1 MNYFAHAFA
10 FLDDP
15 DADPHFVAGTAL
27 SDWLTVADRQVRL
40 RAKHVAP
47 LLEDDPASAAL
58 ARGTLQHWADD
69 ARFHAT
75 RDFVE
80 TSLGL
85 TVLARGALDG
95 EEGMRAGF
103 LGHLLTELLLDASLM
118 VEDPGRL
125 DRYYELLA
133 AVDGAWLQAAVNRV
147 APRPTERL
155 APMFFG
161 FRGRRILW
169 DYLEDGKLLVRLSQ
183 VMRRVGLAELPGD
196 FGAILPEARR
206 LVSRRK
212 TELLHGIPALG
223 PDAAFVCAPSPGRK
237 RPG

>member
-27 SDWLTVADRQVRL
+27 PDWLTVADRQVRL
-40 RAKHVAP
+40 RAKHLGP

-58 ARGTLQHWADD
+58 ARGTLQHWADY

-75 RDFVE
+75 RAFVE

-85 TVLARGALDG
+85 SVLARGALDG

-103 LGHLLTELLLDASLM
+103 LGHLLTELLLDASL
-118 VEDPGRL
+118 VAEGPSRL

-133 AVDGAWLQAAVNRV
+133 AVDGIWLQAAVNRV
-147 APRPTERL
+147 APRPTVRL

-161 FRGRRILW
+161 FRGQRILW

-183 VMRRVGLAELPGD
+183 VMRRVGLTELPGR

-206 LVSRRK
+206 LVEGRK
-212 TELLHGIPALG
+212 TELLDGIPAMLS
-223 PDAAFVCAPSPGRK
+223 AVR
-237 RPG
+237 